1 MQDKDDNGNRVAA
14 KNHRL
19 GKETAMERLL
29 MADEVREYLRVSDST
44 LWRWCRDG
52 KITTLRTPGG
62 RLRFR
67 ESDVQKVLREEA
79 EAEPS

>member
-1 MQDKDDNGNRVAA
+1 
-14 KNHRL
+14 
-19 GKETAMERLL
+19 MERIL
-29 MADEVREYLRVSDST
+29 MADEVCEYLRVSDST

-52 KITTLRTPGG
+52 KITALRTPGG

-79 EAEPS
+79 EAEPT

>member
-1 MQDKDDNGNRVAA
+1 MEDKDDNDNRVAA
-14 KNHRL
+14 ENHRL

-29 MADEVREYLRVSDST
+29 MADEVCEYLRVCDST

-52 KITTLRTPGG
+52 KITVLRTPGG

-67 ESDVQKVLREEA
+67 ESDVQEVLKEEA
-79 EAEPS
+79 QAEPA